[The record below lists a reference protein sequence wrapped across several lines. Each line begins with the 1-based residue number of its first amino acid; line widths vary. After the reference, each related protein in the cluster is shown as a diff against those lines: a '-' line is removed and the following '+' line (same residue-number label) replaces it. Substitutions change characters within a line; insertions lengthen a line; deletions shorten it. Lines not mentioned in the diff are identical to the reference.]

1 MGQCVCVGS
10 FTVLYVGIMVSGE
23 VRIPPGLGPR
33 ICLLFCATSSPGWM
47 LCLYSMKHWPAEQLR
62 HPDSYDTMKSIVATL
77 LCLSAHSALGFTCVQ
92 SFTPPKR
99 LVSNKNT
106 PQDPISSKS
115 FSSNLSMVDNNVL
128 MGGGIAVAGL
138 VAGIGLVT
146 FAEGMGERSKARG
159 GGLSE
164 DMAMKITGG
173 LMEDVEVSS
182 ISDLS
187 SLTEKLE
194 AALKQTG
201 GADEKDLAMSE
212 EDKKRIAEEADD
224 GW

>member
-1 MGQCVCVGS
+1 M
-10 FTVLYVGIMVSGE
+10 
-23 VRIPPGLGPR
+23 
-33 ICLLFCATSSPGWM
+33 
-47 LCLYSMKHWPAEQLR
+47 
-62 HPDSYDTMKSIVATL
+62 MKSIVAII
-77 LCLSAHSALGFTCVQ
+77 CLSAHSTLGFTSVP
-92 SFTPPKR
+92 SSAPPTR
-99 LVSNKNT
+99 LVSNKIIPHHT
-106 PQDPISSKS
+106 ISSKS
-115 FSSNLSMVDNNVL
+115 SSSSLSMLDSNVL

-159 GGLSE
+159 GGLSD

-201 GADEKDLAMSE
+201 GADEKELAMSE

>member
-1 MGQCVCVGS
+1 
-10 FTVLYVGIMVSGE
+10 
-23 VRIPPGLGPR
+23 
-33 ICLLFCATSSPGWM
+33 
-47 LCLYSMKHWPAEQLR
+47 
-62 HPDSYDTMKSIVATL
+62 MKSIVATL
-77 LCLSAHSALGFTCVQ
+77 LFLSTHSALGFTFVP
-92 SFTPPKR
+92 SSTPPKR
-99 LVSNKNT
+99 HTSKINTT
-106 PQDPISSKS
+106 PQDPIAFTS
-115 FSSNLSMVDNNVL
+115 FSSSLSMVDSNIL

-138 VAGIGLVT
+138 VAGIGLVS

>member
-1 MGQCVCVGS
+1 MS
-10 FTVLYVGIMVSGE
+10 
-23 VRIPPGLGPR
+23 
-33 ICLLFCATSSPGWM
+33 TSSSYVH
-47 LCLYSMKHWPAEQLR
+47 CLKTAVCKILLTM
-62 HPDSYDTMKSIVATL
+62 MKSTVAI
-77 LCLSAHSALGFTCVQ
+77 LCLSAHSTL
-92 SFTPPKR
+92 SFTSVPSSTPPTR
-99 LVSNKNT
+99 LVSKNNIPRHT
-106 PQDPISSKS
+106 ISFKS
-115 FSSNLSMVDNNVL
+115 SSSSLSMVDNNVI

-201 GADEKDLAMSE
+201 GANEKELTMSE

>member
-1 MGQCVCVGS
+1 
-10 FTVLYVGIMVSGE
+10 
-23 VRIPPGLGPR
+23 
-33 ICLLFCATSSPGWM
+33 
-47 LCLYSMKHWPAEQLR
+47 
-62 HPDSYDTMKSIVATL
+62 
-77 LCLSAHSALGFTCVQ
+77 
-92 SFTPPKR
+92 
-99 LVSNKNT
+99 
-106 PQDPISSKS
+106 
-115 FSSNLSMVDNNVL
+115 

-138 VAGIGLVT
+138 VAGVGLVT

-173 LMEDVEVSS
+173 LMEDVEVCHFTDQFHVFNVCDIFHSHIHNILMQVSS

-194 AALKQTG
+194 AALKETG
-201 GADEKDLAMSE
+201 GANEMELAMSE